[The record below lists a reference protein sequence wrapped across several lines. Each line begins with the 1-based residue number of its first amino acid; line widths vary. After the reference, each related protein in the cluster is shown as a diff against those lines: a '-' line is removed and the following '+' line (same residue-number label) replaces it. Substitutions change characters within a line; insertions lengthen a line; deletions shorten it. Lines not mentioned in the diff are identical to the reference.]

1 MAEGAAAS
9 AAASAA
15 ATAPAT
21 APAQAAAWVYRFDYS
36 GGALG
41 AAHGSELPLLFGSA
55 GRHWLLE
62 RFSGAAA
69 DRGGVREVSAQLMS
83 SFASFARGGVP
94 ELEAGVAWPAFDA
107 AGAEGGRALV
117 FDRRCRV
124 EPVFED
130 SAAVR
135 KVAAQVRS
143 CASPWGVR
151 GMRGQ
156 RPQARL

>member
-1 MAEGAAAS
+1 
-9 AAASAA
+9 
-15 ATAPAT
+15 
-21 APAQAAAWVYRFDYS
+21 
-36 GGALG
+36 
-41 AAHGSELPLLFGSA
+41 
-55 GRHWLLE
+55 
-62 RFSGAAA
+62 
-69 DRGGVREVSAQLMS
+69 MS
-83 SFASFARGGVP
+83 SFTSFARSGVP

-117 FDRRCRV
+117 FDRRCRCRV

-135 KVAAQVRS
+135 KVAAQARP